1 MLFDIIIVS
10 IISPPKNLTKGKVMI
25 DLEALK
31 TKISDGKIDSYVES
45 YLAISDKLDTLENEL
60 RQGNLEKEEND
71 EILEMYD
78 YLAEKIARYYIDNHY
93 LNE

>member
-1 MLFDIIIVS
+1 
-10 IISPPKNLTKGKVMI
+10 MI
-25 DLEALK
+25 DLEAIK
-31 TKISDGKIDSYVES
+31 TKISDGQINSYVES

>member
-1 MLFDIIIVS
+1 
-10 IISPPKNLTKGKVMI
+10 MI
-25 DLEALK
+25 DLEAIK
-31 TKISDGKIDSYVES
+31 TKISDGQINSYIES

>member
-1 MLFDIIIVS
+1 MRMVN
-10 IISPPKNLTKGKVMI
+10 ISNEKSMQSYTARCSRYKNKYTNLVCGKTAVGRNYN
-25 DLEALK
+25 LPR
-31 TKISDGKIDSYVES
+31 DS
-45 YLAISDKLDTLENEL
+45 
-60 RQGNLEKEEND
+60 QGNLEKEEND